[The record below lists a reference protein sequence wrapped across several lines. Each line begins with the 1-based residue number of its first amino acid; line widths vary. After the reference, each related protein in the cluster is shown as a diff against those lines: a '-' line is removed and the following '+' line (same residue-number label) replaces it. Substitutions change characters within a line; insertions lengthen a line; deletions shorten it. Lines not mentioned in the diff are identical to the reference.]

1 MVLAI
6 LKRGK
11 MHYLKGAYTDRR
23 SATIK
28 GLQLIKSKQIS
39 HFLVK
44 IFRGK
49 YELWVAK

>member
-1 MVLAI
+1 MALAI

-11 MHYLKGAYTDRR
+11 MHYLKGTYTDRR
-23 SATIK
+23 NAIVK
-28 GLQLIKSKQIS
+28 GLQLIKSKKIS

-49 YELWVAK
+49 YELWVDK